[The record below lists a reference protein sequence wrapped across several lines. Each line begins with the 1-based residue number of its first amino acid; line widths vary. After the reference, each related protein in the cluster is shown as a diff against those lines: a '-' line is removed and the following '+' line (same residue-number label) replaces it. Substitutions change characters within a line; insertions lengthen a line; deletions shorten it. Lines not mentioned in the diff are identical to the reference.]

1 MNSYRDTNNRKFIL
15 GGIVIILALIFII
28 SLFNLQVMDET
39 ARLSADDNTI
49 RTEIV
54 YPSRGKIF
62 DRNGKLLVY
71 NKAAYDLMVLP
82 HNLEAFDTLKLCNAI
97 NVDREALEKQL
108 TKAKNWS
115 WNRASILF
123 SQLSAKDYAFLQEIL
138 YQFPGFYVQQ
148 RTIRAYNYPNAAQVL
163 GFLGEVTPELIK
175 EDPFYK
181 SGDYAGMSGIEKTYE
196 EFLRGEKGQRLI
208 LVDRF
213 GREKGSYKNGSYDQ
227 PPVTGSD
234 ITLSIDI
241 DLQIY
246 AEKLMENKLGSIVAI
261 EPKTGEVLAL
271 VSSPTFDPTV
281 LTGRLRSDA
290 ISKLNADTLKPLINR
305 AIQGTYSPGS
315 TFKMIVG
322 AIALQENAITQHTMF
337 SCNGPA
343 STPIAC
349 SHYHVTPLDVVM
361 AIEVS
366 CNSFFYKSFYQ
377 NIERPTLDE
386 VKTQYKDWEE
396 HVRSFGFG
404 KKLGIDLPYEY
415 NGSVPE
421 GSLYNKIYRQV
432 WRANTIRSLSIGQ
445 GELLVTPIQIANE
458 AVIMANSGK
467 YYIPHIGKAIG
478 HEKYVREKYTELH
491 KTTIDSSNFKLIREG
506 MELVYS
512 GEHGTAR
519 WYRNRSMKMAGKTGT
534 VENPHGEDH
543 SVFLAFAPFD
553 DPKIA
558 ICTIVENAGFGSTY
572 AAPITTL
579 LMEKY
584 ITDTIPTYHKY
595 YEKHMFDTNLIDHGQ
610 EAE

>member
-1 MNSYRDTNNRKFIL
+1 MNSFRDRDSRKFIL
-15 GGIVIILALIFII
+15 GGMVLIIALVFVI
-28 SLFNLQVMDET
+28 SLFNLQVVDET

-82 HNLEAFDTLKLCNAI
+82 QKLEAFDTLKLCSAI
-97 NVDREALEKQL
+97 NVTPEALARQL

-163 GFLGEVTPELIK
+163 GYLGEVTPEMIK
-175 EDPFYK
+175 DDPFYK

-208 LVDRF
+208 FVDRF
-213 GREKGSYKNGSYDQ
+213 GREKGSYKNGAYDQ

-246 AEKLMENKLGSIVAI
+246 AEKLMQNKLGSVVAI

-271 VSSPTFDPTV
+271 VSAPTFDPTV

-290 ISKLNADTLKPLINR
+290 FISLNTDTLKPLINR
-305 AIQGTYSPGS
+305 AIQGNYSPGS
-315 TFKMIVG
+315 TFKMVVG
-322 AIALQENAITQHTMF
+322 AIALQEQSINQYTLF
-337 SCNGPA
+337 SCQGEA
-343 STPIAC
+343 SKPIGC
-349 SHYHVTPLDVVM
+349 SHSHVSPLNVVT
-361 AIEVS
+361 AIELS
-366 CNSFFYKSFYQ
+366 CNPFFYKTFYQ
-377 NIERPTLDE
+377 TIERPTLEE
-386 VKTQYKDWEE
+386 VESQYVKWADY
-396 HVRSFGFG
+396 VRSFGFG

-421 GSLYNKIYRQV
+421 ASYYDKVYRNV
-432 WRANTIRSLSIGQ
+432 WRANTIRSLAIGQ

-458 AVIMANSGK
+458 AVVMANSGK
-467 YYIPHIGKAIG
+467 YYIPHIVKSIG

-491 KTTIDSSNFKLIREG
+491 RTKVDSSNFKLIREG
-506 MELVYS
+506 MREVFS

-519 WYRNRSMKMAGKTGT
+519 WYRNRSMEMGGKTGT
-534 VENPHGEDH
+534 VENSQGENH

-553 DPKIA
+553 DPQIA
-558 ICTIVENAGFGSTY
+558 ISTLVENAGFGSTY

-584 ITDTIPTYHKY
+584 ITDSIPPYHKY
-595 YEKHMFDTNLIDHGQ
+595 YEDQMLETNLIDHGQ
-610 EAE
+610 ETE